1 MTREIRKDLNKAKRL
16 YKAGKR
22 QEAYEIYDKH
32 FKENPDELK
41 HWDKVRYCWTIYYL
55 HIRDS
60 LDEDEL
66 VKYTEI
72 VTNIVKQ
79 DDLNESPVC
88 VYTQCVFKVL
98 MFYKKNGDWDYM
110 LNWLDK
116 INPELLND
124 EKSKSEDMNYPSKK
138 EEFYSF
144 KSKALLQCGEYDEC
158 IKVSKKALEIFSQ
171 FTLNGDTWHKFR
183 IAKSLKELG
192 EYKEALTYLED
203 VLEVQDEWYIFKEF
217 AENYY
222 YLDNYETALKYAGKG
237 VLAQGYV
244 NNKVNLYYLI
254 YNLLK
259 DSNNDLA
266 LKHAKLVLAIK
277 LENDSEIPEEIDELN
292 IDEENLDLKNLEQEI
307 ENYWAEKDFEYY

>member
-1 MTREIRKDLNKAKRL
+1 
-16 YKAGKR
+16 
-22 QEAYEIYDKH
+22 
-32 FKENPDELK
+32 
-41 HWDKVRYCWTIYYL
+41 
-55 HIRDS
+55 
-60 LDEDEL
+60 
-66 VKYTEI
+66 
-72 VTNIVKQ
+72 
-79 DDLNESPVC
+79 
-88 VYTQCVFKVL
+88 

-158 IKVSKKALEIFSQ
+158 IEVSKKALEIFSQ

-244 NNKVNLYYLI
+244 NNKVNLYNLI

-277 LENDSEIPEEIDELN
+277 LENDSEIPDEIDELN